1 MGNDTTQCGDRY
13 IYDETWHLQYI
24 LLRTTAAEK
33 KIIVFNT
40 RSFDEYEKNA
50 HKFIVNPRK

>member
-40 RSFDEYEKNA
+40 RSFDEYENDMK
-50 HKFIVNPRK
+50 I